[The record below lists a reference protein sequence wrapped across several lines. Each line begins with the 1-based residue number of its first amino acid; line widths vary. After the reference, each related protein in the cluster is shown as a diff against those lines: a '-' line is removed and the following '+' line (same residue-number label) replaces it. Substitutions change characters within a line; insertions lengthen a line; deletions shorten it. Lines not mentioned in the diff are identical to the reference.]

1 MRIELRDIALAYG
14 GEQALTDISFHL
26 AAGERVAIIGSS
38 GAGKTSL
45 LRLLAT
51 AQKPERGLL
60 HLLDSSPWH
69 LSGRARQHL
78 RTRIGLIHQ
87 APPLPP
93 RQRVVTAVAAGRL
106 GQWSLARSL
115 LNLLYPLDPGA
126 IGELLARFDLGERLF
141 ARCHELSGGE
151 LQRIGIVRV
160 LYQAP
165 ELILAD
171 EPVSAMD
178 PVLAEHTLALL
189 NDEARQR
196 GITLVASL
204 HAVELALRHF
214 PRIIGLRAGRILF
227 DKPASE
233 VLPQDLDAL
242 YANSQLRA
250 STETAGS
257 VLRTAHCGG
266 VA

>member
-1 MRIELRDIALAYG
+1 VSVELSAVGLRYG
-14 GEQALTDISFHL
+14 SERALTDIEL
-26 AAGERVAIIGSS
+26 DIAAGERVAIIGPS

-51 AQKPERGLL
+51 AQKPQQGRLS
-60 HLLDSSPWH
+60 LLDAEPWA
-69 LSGRARQHL
+69 LSGGARQRL

-87 APPLPP
+87 TPPLPP
-93 RQRVVTAVAAGRL
+93 RQRVVTAVASGRL
-106 GQWSLARSL
+106 GQWSLAHSL
-115 LNLLYPLDPGA
+115 LNLVYPLDTGA
-126 IGELLARFDLGERLF
+126 IGELLAHFDLGERLF

-214 PRIIGLRAGRILF
+214 PRIIGLRAGHILF

-233 VLPQDLDAL
+233 VLPHDLDAL
-242 YANSQLRA
+242 YANSQLCA
-250 STETAGS
+250 PTETAGS